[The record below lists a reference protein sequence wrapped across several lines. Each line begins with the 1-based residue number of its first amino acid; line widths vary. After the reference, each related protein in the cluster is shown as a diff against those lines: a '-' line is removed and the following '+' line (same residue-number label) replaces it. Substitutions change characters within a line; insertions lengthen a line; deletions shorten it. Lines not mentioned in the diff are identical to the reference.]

1 MEPLDTAK
9 NDENRRSSK
18 RRISSIL
25 KAPRTSIRFSDPEE
39 LVIPVE
45 VAKPVEKRNSKRV
58 SFAPANDVLLFSKD
72 VKNVSSAQSPL
83 QDLTTTVANVDQRV
97 QMGVTEEGIQP
108 ITGMETLLN
117 APLHACQQRH
127 EEIFMV
133 NPDTED
139 DCIEKTMMFAA
150 DDASMDVTHSHT
162 IIIDNDSK
170 SNAVLP
176 DQNCDPLPT
185 CRNMDF
191 SFSMERKKGETCGPP
206 RNIPSSVHGLDPEF
220 ENFLASLSKLSGP
233 RGGTPVMTKVVPTAA
248 PSPQE
253 TVDTNGFLAQL
264 KTQRAAVD
272 KENEAPAFMSTM
284 MEKPLNKTRKKRE
297 SSNRSVVYP
306 EDDVSM
312 DMTEAHTGN
321 IVGNISMNEPLKCLF
336 PTQQL
341 YPHSGHLKTTEMTL
355 RQQNSE
361 ALGYTSSNPNGM
373 EIIKNPAAVIGS
385 KMCGRELPSLNVT
398 RSKLDLNLGENGMIS
413 HTYKTSPSESDDM
426 DITRSQTVAIEAE
439 SLHAVNTLQKKKQ
452 KSLSFMMASSK
463 TSNAFE
469 AHSDDMEFTSCQTGI
484 IEVKNLDAIKAS
496 VSVGSRGPVR
506 MSKDDSSMDM
516 MVHQRGGTK
525 YSDCESDD
533 MDITRGQTVVI
544 DAKSLRTVNPLQNQK
559 RKSLA
564 LMTPST
570 TASNTLANECGM
582 DMTKAFTVSI
592 DISQSD
598 GSRTSDKPL
607 DSLFPKMDDESRTW
621 RTEADSDDMG
631 FTRCQTRV
639 IEAKNLDP
647 INPLLSFGTGR
658 PVSILDSNKKQE
670 GKEVTKYHT
679 CESDDMEITRSQ
691 TVAID
696 AKSLHAVKPTQ
707 NKKRMSLAFM
717 TASTKASNTPENECG
732 MDMTKA
738 FTVSIDLISQSD
750 RSKISEKPLKSLFP
764 KTDNE
769 LETWRPEVDSDDMEF
784 TRCQTRVIEAKNLDL
799 VKPVSSFG
807 TGGPVGML
815 NSNKKRSEDDNGM
828 DLTACQG
835 KGIKYLDCESDD
847 MEITRSQ
854 TVAIDAK
861 SLHAVKPMQDKKRK
875 SLAFVT
881 VSPKASDTSEV
892 ECGMDMTKA
901 FTVSIDHI
909 SKSDG
914 SRMSDKDNLLP
925 RIDREMVTSNTP
937 EADGMEFT
945 RCLTRVI
952 ETKNLDIKPSLS
964 VGNGGS
970 VVKLNSN
977 SERLAEGNNTME
989 MTKAFTTA
997 ILGKASQN
1005 FIHRDETMA
1014 KVPTTTRTNVVAE
1027 GNLCESGY
1035 TNDQLTCHSD
1045 DMDLT
1050 RSRVVSLDSEITGT
1064 GKQVFYK
1071 ERESLSSLHWKT
1083 PILREMIPSS
1093 DQSTRMDVKFD
1104 FGTKG
1109 LNDKLPVTPD
1119 PAELEMT
1126 RSQVVES
1133 KFICIADDSSKK
1145 IENLGNFP
1153 QSSVPFE
1160 DRSKALHNQENGTD
1174 MEMTRDKAGPTNQ
1187 GMVNVSL
1194 STSVSSE
1201 DHEMGVTKVNT
1212 VNIEQLNAPRNAV
1225 TSLAVPECQFNNQT
1239 NLPDSLDSKEIKS
1252 RKDPELRHENSS
1264 LSQRLGSSPDI
1275 SPAIHQVDKLSS
1287 KNAQT
1292 RRRSLADLQS
1302 KLRRISHRM
1311 NEATDNIAMDSR
1323 TAPLSQVENAADK
1336 NSIKTKSLPVV
1347 KCDLEMGL
1355 TDKEDNAQTENFTQG
1370 EQPSITAPLNLKTKR
1385 LTSRLSTG
1393 GFMPKLPQR
1402 SKPLEP
1408 NKVESS
1414 HVNSVGEHMKT
1425 NTISVTQQ
1433 FSNSIL
1439 MDNIDDEVL
1448 PNISSDEDLSE
1459 TLDTKTR
1466 QRIGEKESSP
1476 QGLNIDEPLE
1486 EEVFEES
1493 FPNVVHGKKRPLPVD
1508 SHEDNVEDEKRR
1520 KPSTDNIVETSLPSH
1535 AVECDSNIT
1544 AAPSIITQTIDSSNS
1559 SNTAN
1564 IRCEATF
1571 ESTFKQSL
1579 FESQLEDCTN
1589 DIQKKLDDSITVLEF
1604 FKLFNLDFVIHNP
1617 RQSVLPGKLAS
1628 DLDHRPKDLLKDIHI
1643 NHPKQKLYE
1652 ADLQNLTQKVE
1663 GLKVRKKDGE
1673 KSLKSVNRALW
1684 EEMRGL
1690 SEKELKCF
1698 GAKLKERSNFF
1709 RKRSKVQSHEMKEV
1723 LYSSLVQA
1731 NLEEQLKLRGKIQEA
1746 DEMLKS
1752 LDDCIHELATE
1763 LTAVEGKGLEDSKP
1777 TLKSSQLGLEK
1788 VTQVVADNERQMS
1801 ELEMQKKHKLD
1812 KLNRLRTETQDLES
1826 HITMLHWVNEWKL
1839 GEKRDNCTIYTFL
1852 YESLHLKLVF
1862 EKCDGNDADDES
1874 QRKISDI
1881 TFKLQLDDEKPQS
1894 HAHLVHKLL
1903 SQYIEGQTAW
1913 VKTYPTSRFVPKLLH
1928 DVGLVVSRC
1937 RLLGEE
1943 LRLLK
1948 MWGALRLDILDIS
1961 YVDTQV
1967 RIVFSSLKAFSK
1979 FEFSVAFT
1987 STYPYCVLQVQDFKN
2002 HIGST
2007 TIHQIEEI
2015 VSSVTPAK
2023 NYLTKIVKRIH
2034 EALLC

>member
-9 NDENRRSSK
+9 NDENSGSSK

-25 KAPRTSIRFSDPEE
+25 KAPRTSIRFSDPEQ

-72 VKNVSSAQSPL
+72 VENVSSAQSPL

-97 QMGVTEEGIQP
+97 QMGVTEGGIQP

-139 DCIEKTMMFAA
+139 DCTEKTMMFAA
-150 DDASMDVTHSHT
+150 DDASMDVTRSHT
-162 IIIDNDSK
+162 IIIANDSE

-176 DQNCDPLPT
+176 EQNCDPLPT

-233 RGGTPVMTKVVPTAA
+233 RGGTPVMTKVVPAAA

-253 TVDTNGFLAQL
+253 TVYTNVFLAQL
-264 KTQRAAVD
+264 EAQRAAVD

-361 ALGYTSSNPNGM
+361 ALGSSSNPNGM
-373 EIIKNPAAVIGS
+373 EIIKNPAAVIDS
-385 KMCGRELPSLNVT
+385 KICGRELPSLNVT
-398 RSKLDLNLGENGMIS
+398 RSKLDLNL
-413 HTYKTSPSESDDM
+413 
-426 DITRSQTVAIEAE
+426 
-439 SLHAVNTLQKKKQ
+439 
-452 KSLSFMMASSK
+452 
-463 TSNAFE
+463 
-469 AHSDDMEFTSCQTGI
+469 
-484 IEVKNLDAIKAS
+484 
-496 VSVGSRGPVR
+496 
-506 MSKDDSSMDM
+506 
-516 MVHQRGGTK
+516 
-525 YSDCESDD
+525 
-533 MDITRGQTVVI
+533 
-544 DAKSLRTVNPLQNQK
+544 
-559 RKSLA
+559 
-564 LMTPST
+564 
-570 TASNTLANECGM
+570 
-582 DMTKAFTVSI
+582 
-592 DISQSD
+592 
-598 GSRTSDKPL
+598 
-607 DSLFPKMDDESRTW
+607 
-621 RTEADSDDMG
+621 
-631 FTRCQTRV
+631 
-639 IEAKNLDP
+639 
-647 INPLLSFGTGR
+647 
-658 PVSILDSNKKQE
+658 
-670 GKEVTKYHT
+670 
-679 CESDDMEITRSQ
+679 
-691 TVAID
+691 
-696 AKSLHAVKPTQ
+696 
-707 NKKRMSLAFM
+707 
-717 TASTKASNTPENECG
+717 
-732 MDMTKA
+732 
-738 FTVSIDLISQSD
+738 
-750 RSKISEKPLKSLFP
+750 
-764 KTDNE
+764 
-769 LETWRPEVDSDDMEF
+769 
-784 TRCQTRVIEAKNLDL
+784 
-799 VKPVSSFG
+799 
-807 TGGPVGML
+807 
-815 NSNKKRSEDDNGM
+815 
-828 DLTACQG
+828 CQG
-835 KGIKYLDCESDD
+835 E
-847 MEITRSQ
+847 
-854 TVAIDAK
+854 
-861 SLHAVKPMQDKKRK
+861 
-875 SLAFVT
+875 
-881 VSPKASDTSEV
+881 DTS
-892 ECGMDMTKA
+892 
-901 FTVSIDHI
+901 IP
-909 SKSDG
+909 DG
-914 SRMSDKDNLLP
+914 CTD
-925 RIDREMVTSNTP
+925 
-937 EADGMEFT
+937 
-945 RCLTRVI
+945 
-952 ETKNLDIKPSLS
+952 
-964 VGNGGS
+964 
-970 VVKLNSN
+970 
-977 SERLAEGNNTME
+977 
-989 MTKAFTTA
+989 
-997 ILGKASQN
+997 LG
-1005 FIHRDETMA
+1005 
-1014 KVPTTTRTNVVAE
+1014 
-1027 GNLCESGY
+1027 
-1035 TNDQLTCHSD
+1035 
-1045 DMDLT
+1045 
-1050 RSRVVSLDSEITGT
+1050 
-1064 GKQVFYK
+1064 
-1071 ERESLSSLHWKT
+1071 
-1083 PILREMIPSS
+1083 
-1093 DQSTRMDVKFD
+1093 
-1104 FGTKG
+1104 
-1109 LNDKLPVTPD
+1109 
-1119 PAELEMT
+1119 
-1126 RSQVVES
+1126 
-1133 KFICIADDSSKK
+1133 
-1145 IENLGNFP
+1145 
-1153 QSSVPFE
+1153 
-1160 DRSKALHNQENGTD
+1160 D

-1201 DHEMGVTKVNT
+1201 DHEMRVKVKVNT

-1225 TSLAVPECQFNNQT
+1225 TSLPVPECQFNNQT
-1239 NLPDSLDSKEIKS
+1239 NLPDYLDSKEIES
-1252 RKDPELRHENSS
+1252 GKDPELRHENSS
-1264 LSQRLGSSPDI
+1264 LSHRFESSPDI

-1292 RRRSLADLQS
+1292 RRRSWADLQS
-1302 KLRRISHRM
+1302 KLRRLSRRM

-1385 LTSRLSTG
+1385 LTSRLSMG
-1393 GFMPKLPQR
+1393 AFMPKLPQR

-1414 HVNSVGEHMKT
+1414 HMKT

-1433 FSNSIL
+1433 FSNNIL

-1459 TLDTKTR
+1459 TLDTKTP
-1466 QRIGEKESSP
+1466 QRISEKESSP

-1493 FPNVVHGKKRPLPVD
+1493 FPNVVHDKKRPLPVD
-1508 SHEDNVEDEKRR
+1508 SQEDHVEDEKRR
-1520 KPSTDNIVETSLPSH
+1520 KPSTDNIVETRLPSH
-1535 AVECDSNIT
+1535 ALECDSNIT

-1579 FESQLEDCTN
+1579 FASQLEDCTN
-1589 DIQKKLDDSITVLEF
+1589 DIQKKLNDSITVLEF
-1604 FKLFNLDFVIHNP
+1604 FKLFNVDFVIHNP

-1628 DLDHRPKDLLKDIHI
+1628 DLDRRPKDLLKDIHI
-1643 NHPKQKLYE
+1643 NHPKQRLYE

-1663 GLKVRKKDGE
+1663 GLKVRKEDGN
-1673 KSLKSVNRALW
+1673 KPLKSVNRALW

-1698 GAKLKERSNFF
+1698 GAKLKERCNFF

-1746 DEMLKS
+1746 DETLKS
-1752 LDDCIHELATE
+1752 LDDCIHELETE
-1763 LTAVEGKGLEDSKP
+1763 FAAVEGKGLEDSKP
-1777 TLKSSQLGLEK
+1777 TLKSSLEK
-1788 VTQVVADNERQMS
+1788 VTRVLADNERQMS

-1826 HITMLHWVNEWKL
+1826 RITMLHLVNEWKL

-1852 YESLHLKLVF
+1852 YETLQLKVVF
-1862 EKCDGNDADDES
+1862 EKCDGNDTDDES

-1881 TFKLQLDDEKPQS
+1881 TFKFQLDDEMPRS

-1903 SQYIEGQTAW
+1903 SQYIEGQTAR
-1913 VKTYPTSRFVPKLLH
+1913 VEKYPTSRFVPKLLH

-1948 MWGALRLDILDIS
+1948 MWGGMRLDILDMS

-1987 STYPYCVLQVQDFKN
+1987 STYPYCVLQVQNFKN